1 MLNND
6 EDYSVNEI
14 ILYNIK
20 IQLIATPVT
29 SVLKVLILVIIE

>member
-29 SVLKVLILVIIE
+29 SVLKVLILMIIE

>member
-20 IQLIATPVT
+20 TQIIATPVT